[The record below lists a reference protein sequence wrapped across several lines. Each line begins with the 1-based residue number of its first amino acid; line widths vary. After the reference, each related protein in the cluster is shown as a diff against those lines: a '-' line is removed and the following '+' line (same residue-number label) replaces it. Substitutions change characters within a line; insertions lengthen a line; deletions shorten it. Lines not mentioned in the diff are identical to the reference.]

1 MEGATTELG
10 PLVLLDVKEA
20 CQTGPCDY
28 TLQLSVNPYAWN
40 AHANVLFLDQPRTVG
55 FSFGYPTGGTTV
67 HSSVA
72 AAQDFLVFYRGF
84 LAIWPEFVGRPLLIA
99 GESYA
104 GHYLPAFASAILAW
118 NQATQGT
125 TAAIDF
131 AGVAIG
137 NGCVND
143 TMQNFTAFRQ
153 FQWQNNLIPASSYP
167 TRWSEA
173 NALMNAYVGYEPN
186 YYDFRLQSVTCPAC
200 YRYECGCMRLSHVP
214 CACMYVCLCV

>member
-1 MEGATTELG
+1 
-10 PLVLLDVKEA
+10 
-20 CQTGPCDY
+20 
-28 TLQLSVNPYAWN
+28 
-40 AHANVLFLDQPRTVG
+40 
-55 FSFGYPTGGTTV
+55 V

-167 TRWSEA
+167 NRRSEA

-200 YRYECGCMRLSHVP
+200 YRYECGCMRFSHVP
-214 CACMYVCLCV
+214 CACMYVCMCMCMCVCVNVCECVSVCVPHELCLSSGCGG